1 MCFVGSE
8 FSIIGLLNRD
18 YDLIREQVRNQERD
32 KSKLKGTSDF
42 VCLSCQET
50 SLWKSPGLFLIHY
63 FMSIRSCF
71 CPLQT
76 LIVSHNFLCFV
87 LKELLPTKFLQREF
101 MSSLLHMI
109 LHSSIISL
117 MK

>member
-8 FSIIGLLNRD
+8 FCIIGLLNRG
-18 YDLIREQVRNQERD
+18 YVLIREEIRNQERD
-32 KSKLKGTSDF
+32 KNKLKGTSDL

-50 SLWKSPGLFLIHY
+50 SLWKSLGLFLIHY
-63 FMSIRSCF
+63 FMSIRPYF

-76 LIVSHNFLCFV
+76 LTVSHNSLCFV

-101 MSSLLHMI
+101 M
-109 LHSSIISL
+109 
-117 MK
+117 